1 MRTRFCSALR
11 KRSDALDLI
20 DIFNIAH
27 PAYPG
32 TCIKFWGQ
40 TPHLDSCDVGTPAY
54 PHKYSRP
61 AMSISTKPSSFVIMP
76 ATHDNGSHRAR

>member
-20 DIFNIAH
+20 GIVNIAH

-32 TCIKFWGQ
+32 TCIKF
-40 TPHLDSCDVGTPAY
+40 
-54 PHKYSRP
+54 
-61 AMSISTKPSSFVIMP
+61 
-76 ATHDNGSHRAR
+76 